1 MKFHIGACWITNK
14 DLPDEDRT
22 CFIDASI
29 DPSRYPAE
37 IASPGALR
45 SARSGT
51 QTLGQILNWGIAM
64 RYNQS
69 LPSEVLAKIKPEYTT
84 QEIDCSSEYP
94 DFKNCFLLITVDNI

>member
-22 CFIDASI
+22 WFIDSPI
-29 DPSRYPAE
+29 DTNGYPAE

-45 SARSGT
+45 AAVPGS
-51 QTLGQILNWGIAM
+51 QPLEQILNWNISM

-69 LPSEVLAKIKPEYTT
+69 LPLEVMEKIKPEYTT